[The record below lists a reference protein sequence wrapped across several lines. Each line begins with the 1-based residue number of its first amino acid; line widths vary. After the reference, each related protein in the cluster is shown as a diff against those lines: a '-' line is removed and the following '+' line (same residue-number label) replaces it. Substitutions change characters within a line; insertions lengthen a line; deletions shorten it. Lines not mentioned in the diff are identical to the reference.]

1 MSRMEVGVFPDNYFN
16 VELWYRFNSRRISR
30 RKPPAPYPTH
40 NASVPLG
47 SAVRRRRQVQYH
59 LALLL
64 QLSFYDRLCILR
76 ALLLGR
82 AALAVRR

>member
-1 MSRMEVGVFPDNYFN
+1 MSRMEVGAFPDNYFN
-16 VELWYRFNSRRISR
+16 VKLWYGFNSHRISR
-30 RKPPAPYPTH
+30 RKPPAPYPTY

-47 SAVRRRRQVQYH
+47 SAVRRQRQVQYH

-82 AALAVRR
+82 AALAARR